1 MLQGAVALGGV
12 TEPNGLAL
20 GSTIRGNAT
29 KQIDAVIAR
38 SLDSASMRTKL
49 RPQVSRSGTR
59 PRRNVRIF
67 TESVGRDRG
76 ARRTKCY
83 CHCVGRLS
91 QTA

>member
-49 RPQVSRSGTR
+49 RPQVFQERDAAASKR
-59 PRRNVRIF
+59 PNFHRI
-67 TESVGRDRG
+67 GR
-76 ARRTKCY
+76 ARPPDAPNEML
-83 CHCVGRLS
+83 LS
-91 QTA
+91 LRWSP